1 MGLVVIY
8 PKDFLF
14 QIGLAI
20 GFGVRFG
27 LTNNQLDLSYNFIQ
41 RDNIYKVGV
50 EKIQAFNVGI
60 SIGDL
65 WFVKRREI

>member
-1 MGLVVIY
+1 MDTIPLYKLSDVNE
-8 PKDFLF
+8 
-14 QIGLAI
+14 IGLAI

-27 LTNNQLDLSYNFIQ
+27 LTNNQLDLGYNFIQ

-50 EKIQAFNVGI
+50 ENIQAFNVGI